1 MKVRVGIF
9 GTFRQRFPSYQPSQG
24 MEVELPEGATVKD
37 LLALLDL
44 SESQGAVV
52 IAGGRALKAD
62 AKLQR
67 GVPVN
72 VMQAIDGG

>member
-9 GTFRQRFPSYQPSQG
+9 GTFRRRFPGYQSSQG

-37 LLALLDL
+37 LLALLNL
-44 SESQGAVV
+44 TESQGAVV
-52 IAGGRALKAD
+52 IAGGRVLQTD
-62 AKLQR
+62 ERLQR

>member
-24 MEVELPEGATVKD
+24 MEVELPEGATARD
-37 LLALLDL
+37 LLTLLDL
-44 SESQGAVV
+44 LESQGAVV
-52 IAGGRALKAD
+52 IAGGRVLKAEER
-62 AKLQR
+62 LQR

>member
-9 GTFRQRFPSYQPSQG
+9 GTFRQRFPNYRPSQG
-24 MEVELPEGATVKD
+24 MEVELPEGAMVKD

-52 IAGGRALKAD
+52 IAGGRVLKAD
-62 AKLQR
+62 ARLQR